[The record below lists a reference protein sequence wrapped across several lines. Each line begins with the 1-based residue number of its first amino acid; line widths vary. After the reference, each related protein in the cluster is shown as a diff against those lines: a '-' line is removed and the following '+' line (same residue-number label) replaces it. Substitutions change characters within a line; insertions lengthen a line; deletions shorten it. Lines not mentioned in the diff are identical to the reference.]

1 MRLIL
6 YNSLLIRINSSPLY
20 IDSSRHGTHFI
31 YIPQKP
37 PKTGSSARDYTL
49 YRLYPLDSP
58 ARLIR
63 AFQPVPF
70 LTLTIP
76 SRLYARLLPYAC
88 ACAYAYAYLQHR
100 LAASPLTATRPKP
113 RPTDRRRRR

>member
-37 PKTGSSARDYTL
+37 AKTGSSARDYTL

-58 ARLIR
+58 
-63 AFQPVPF
+63 
-70 LTLTIP
+70 
-76 SRLYARLLPYAC
+76 ARLLPYAC

-100 LAASPLTATRPKP
+100 LAASPITATRPKP